1 MVLANF
7 RRGRKK
13 ENAATKHKFWQVVW
27 IQTLPSRVH
36 ARTCTQQLTQCVNI
50 IAEGRIQIKGREGE
64 GGKGWG
70 GGGLVVCVCGG
81 GRQVPERQVCR
92 P

>member
-13 ENAATKHKFWQVVW
+13 ENAVTKHKFWQIVW

-36 ARTCTQQLTQCVNI
+36 ARTCTQQLTQFVNI
-50 IAEGRIQIKGREGE
+50 IAEGRIQIKEREGE
-64 GGKGWG
+64 GEEGASGGGWG
-70 GGGLVVCVCGG
+70 GGK